1 MIVLSTNYTVTKIKM
16 NKVLIVLPCRLGST
30 RLPKKHL
37 IELSNW
43 KTIFEM
49 TYEACLLSKA
59 DKVIIA
65 TDDESII
72 NRTKQFTND
81 VEMTSTKHNTWSD
94 RVAEVSEK
102 YPEYDIVLNIQW
114 DEPLV
119 DPNTINEIIDGIVN
133 SDDQTVMCTAKTK
146 FKTLEEVRKPHN
158 VKVVSDK
165 NNMALY
171 FSRSIIPLDRTA
183 NLEEYS
189 LKIDNYRK
197 HLGLYAY
204 KREFLLEY
212 VGMQQTF
219 CEKMESLEQLRI
231 LENGYKIKLIETE
244 FDSIWIDTKED
255 LEKLEL
261 ILKK

>member
-1 MIVLSTNYTVTKIKM
+1 MSH
-16 NKVLIVLPCRLGST
+16 KVLIVLPCRLWST
-30 RLPKKHL
+30 RLPEKHL

-49 TYEACLLSKA
+49 TYEACIKSKA

-65 TDDESII
+65 TDAESII
-72 NRTKQFTND
+72 NRTKMFTTD
-81 VEMTSTKHNTWSD
+81 VELTSDKHNTWSD
-94 RVAEVSEK
+94 RVAEVSLK

-119 DPNTINEIIDGIVN
+119 DPETINEIIDGIIN
-133 SDDQTVMCTAKTK
+133 SDKNTVMCTAKTK
-146 FKTLEEVRKPHN
+146 FKDIQEVIKPHN
-158 VKVVSDK
+158 VKVITDK
-165 NNMALY
+165 NWNALY
-171 FSRSIIPLDRTA
+171 FSRSIIPFDRKA
-183 NLEEYS
+183 NIEEYS
-189 LKIDNYRK
+189 LKIEDYRK

-212 VGMQQTF
+212 VKMEQTF
-219 CEKMESLEQLRI
+219 AEKMESLEQLRI
-231 LENGYKIKLIETE
+231 LENWYKIKLIETS

-255 LEKLEL
+255 LERLEL

>member
-1 MIVLSTNYTVTKIKM
+1 MNNKI
-16 NKVLIVLPCRLGST
+16 LIVLPCRLWST
-30 RLPKKHL
+30 RLPEKHL

-43 KTIFEM
+43 KTIFQM
-49 TYEACLLSKA
+49 TYESCMKSKA
-59 DKVIIA
+59 HKIIIA
-65 TDDESII
+65 TDSESIA

-81 VEMTSTKHNTWSD
+81 VELTSSKHKTWSD
-94 RVAEVSEK
+94 RVAEISER

-119 DPNTINEIIDGIVN
+119 DPKTINEIIDWIING
-133 SDDQTVMCTAKTK
+133 DEQTVMCTAKTT
-146 FKTLEEVRKPHN
+146 FKSLEEVRKPHN
-158 VKVVSDK
+158 VKVITDI
-165 NNMALY
+165 NWIALY
-171 FSRSIIPLDRTA
+171 FSRSIIPFDRTA
-183 NLEEYS
+183 NIEEYS
-189 LKIDNYRK
+189 LKLENYRK

-212 VGMQQTF
+212 VKMEQTF
-219 CEKMESLEQLRI
+219 AEKMESLEQLRI
-231 LENGYKIKLIETE
+231 LENWYKIKLIETS

>member
-1 MIVLSTNYTVTKIKM
+1 MNNKI
-16 NKVLIVLPCRLGST
+16 LIVLPCRLWST

-43 KTIFEM
+43 KTIFQM
-49 TYEACLLSKA
+49 TYEACIKSKA

-65 TDDESII
+65 TDSESII
-72 NRTKQFTND
+72 DRTKQFTSD
-81 VEMTSTKHNTWSD
+81 VELTSNKHKTWSD
-94 RVAEVSEK
+94 RVAEVALK

-119 DPNTINEIIDGIVN
+119 DPETINEIIDWIIN
-133 SDDQTVMCTAKTK
+133 SDKKTVMCTAKTK
-146 FKTLEEVRKPHN
+146 FKDIEEVRKPHN
-158 VKVVSDK
+158 VKVITDK

-171 FSRSIIPLDRTA
+171 FSRSIIPFDRKA
-183 NLEEYS
+183 NIEEYS
-189 LKIDNYRK
+189 LNLEDYRK
-197 HLGLYAY
+197 HLWLYAY

-212 VGMQQTF
+212 VKMDQTF
-219 CEKMESLEQLRI
+219 TEKMESLEQLRI
-231 LENGYKIKLIETE
+231 LENWYKIKLIETN

-255 LEKLEL
+255 LERLEL